1 MSRFLIIAVLALAA
15 VSCGGDSA
23 TYSTEEAVDAFK
35 RHGYTLVVRSL
46 PGVTAAEREGDLL
59 TPRGGEPFLVIVASD
74 VLADEAWPDYESQQ
88 PRESFAARRA
98 NVLVISD
105 SGLGEAERERVL
117 AAMSSLPDRGAPAV
131 IAGRG

>member
-1 MSRFLIIAVLALAA
+1 VVRFLIIAVLALTA
-15 VSCGGDSA
+15 VSCGGESA

-74 VLADEAWPDYESQQ
+74 VLAEEAWPDYEYRQ